1 MRIKIVQCIAINETK
16 KISPLRRA
24 YFEMKVNLVDP
35 VSNMEM
41 QACRNVER
49 INKMKISVNLKTISI
64 FVFINKIDIF
74 IQISNSIV
82 REKSSS
88 FHLYMN

>member
-1 MRIKIVQCIAINETK
+1 MLTYFVLRI
-16 KISPLRRA
+16 S
-24 YFEMKVNLVDP
+24 LVDP

-49 INKMKISVNLKTISI
+49 INKMKISVNLKTISN

-74 IQISNSIV
+74 IQISNGIV
-82 REKSSS
+82 SRKS
-88 FHLYMN
+88 FELYELNILRIIVKEYFKRFSLHGS

>member
-1 MRIKIVQCIAINETK
+1 M
-16 KISPLRRA
+16 
-24 YFEMKVNLVDP
+24 DP
-35 VSNMEM
+35 VLNMEM

-74 IQISNSIV
+74 IQISNCIV
-82 REKSSS
+82 REKTSSYELNILRIKIKYFKRFS
-88 FHLYMN
+88 LHGS